1 MNTPEFILQSVF
13 FIVNIFAL
21 CFIVWFVILTVR
33 RIERKMDETMNFM
46 RFVKTRH
53 DSTYLYTLYG
63 LQNILVKEERY
74 EEADRVNKVIE
85 EELKHMN
92 ENDKKDIDKAA
103 KKQLKGIVMNT
114 TVILGYSLTNLN

>member
-1 MNTPEFILQSVF
+1 MNATGFMPQSVF
-13 FIVNIFAL
+13 FIVNIFFL
-21 CFIVWFVILTVR
+21 CFIVWYVILTVK

-74 EEADRVNKVIE
+74 EEADRVKKVIE

-92 ENDKKDIDKAA
+92 ENDKRR
-103 KKQLKGIVMNT
+103 
-114 TVILGYSLTNLN
+114 Y

>member
-1 MNTPEFILQSVF
+1 MNTPEFKLQFVF

-33 RIERKMDETMNFM
+33 RIERKMDETMDFM
-46 RFVKTRH
+46 RFVKNRH

-74 EEADRVNKVIE
+74 EEADRVKKVIE

-92 ENDKKDIDKAA
+92 ENDKRR
-103 KKQLKGIVMNT
+103 
-114 TVILGYSLTNLN
+114 Y

>member
-92 ENDKKDIDKAA
+92 ENDKKR
-103 KKQLKGIVMNT
+103 
-114 TVILGYSLTNLN
+114 Y